1 MTNPG
6 WMTHPLEPVV
16 EQLKLPQR
24 VLDHLS
30 AWRAQWLELWMVRI
44 SGRCYVFRS
53 PTRGE
58 ALIHDANA
66 ASSPAVAADRFVH
79 DCVLEPEKL
88 PDKMSLAE
96 FDQLYRAIWA
106 ASGFRDESAFVERLR
121 SFEELVAAPA
131 HEFILVLT
139 KAFPGLRPDEINSWQ
154 PDKIAYHVAIAKAL
168 LGIPP
173 MKEKKTKAAPPG
185 NPQTPPSPQNASV
198 PQPPKPKDGRAFD
211 WNKDLTEW
219 EAFERS
225 GG

>member
-1 MTNPG
+1 
-6 WMTHPLEPVV
+6 MTHPLEPVV

-24 VLDHLS
+24 VLDRLP
-30 AWRAQWLELWMVRI
+30 AWRAKWLELWMVRI

-66 ASSPAVAADRFVH
+66 ATCPASAADRFVN

-88 PDKMSLAE
+88 PDTMSLAE
-96 FDQLYRAIWA
+96 FEKLYQAIWA
-106 ASGFRDESAFVERLR
+106 ASGFRDESTFVDRLKT
-121 SFEELVAAPA
+121 FEELVANPS

-173 MKEKKTKAAPPG
+173 MKAKKPRSAPPG
-185 NPQTPPSPQNASV
+185 SPQAPPSPQNASV
-198 PQPPKPKDGRAFD
+198 PRQPKPKEGRTFD